1 MATPSLSRTLNRL
14 VAAFIA
20 AVNRLDKSLYI
31 DDTLAKVR
39 AHKWV
44 LSDAIYVFHLV
55 LACFWIS
62 IMPGFPWKLFIPLLY
77 AILVLVP
84 LTSQFFFRG
93 MPVLSWV
100 LAFFTSRFIPLE
112 WRPPISVALLP
123 TLETVLYGANVSDI
137 LTRFTHPFLDV
148 LAWLPYGVIHFTFPF
163 VVAFLLWIF
172 RRKEALHTFSK
183 AFGYMNL
190 IGVLTQIL
198 FPCAA
203 PWYELIY
210 GLTPAD
216 YSVPGS
222 PGGLARIDRL
232 LHQNTYTVGFHNSP
246 VVFGAFPSLH
256 AGCATMEALFVSHF
270 FPQWRTAVW
279 AYAGLLYWATMYLT
293 HHYLIDVVAGACL
306 AIACFYFWLPDDLKG
321 AQAAAPPVEPGGA
334 RGRAK
339 YGLYDI
345 DEPLP
350 RTMHG
355 AAMEDDDASDSED
368 MIAEHDI
375 TYRSPVPGSQ
385 AFAAQQRR
393 EKKNH
398 KHTASIASLI
408 RADDRVEDGWSPI
421 GGSFGSMPPTP
432 TRATAATER
441 ELEGGTK
448 RN

>member
-1 MATPSLSRTLNRL
+1 LITAIL
-14 VAAFIA
+14 A

-44 LSDAIYVFHLV
+44 LSDSVYAFHFV
-55 LACFWIS
+55 LACFWLS
-62 IMPGFPWKLFIPLLY
+62 IMPGFPWKLLLPIIY
-77 AILVLVP
+77 SVLILVP
-84 LTSQFFFRG
+84 FTSQFFFRA

-100 LAFFTSRFIPLE
+100 LAFFTSRFIPNE

-137 LTRFTHPFLDV
+137 LTRFTHPLLDV

-183 AFGYMNL
+183 TFGYMNL
-190 IGVLTQIL
+190 IGVLTQIA

-216 YSVPGS
+216 YTVPGS

-232 LHQNTYTVGFHNSP
+232 LHQNAYTVGFHNSP

-256 AGCATMEALFVSHF
+256 SACATIEALFVAHF
-270 FPQWRTAVW
+270 FPQWRNVAW
-279 AYAGLLYWATMYLT
+279 GYASVLYWATMYLT
-293 HHYLIDVVAGACL
+293 HHYLIDVVGGSCL
-306 AIACFYFWLPDDLKG
+306 AIACFYLWLPDELKG
-321 AQAAAPPVEPGGA
+321 ANATAGPAEAGGV

-339 YGLYDI
+339 YGAYDL

-350 RTMHG
+350 RTMHR
-355 AAMEDDDASDSED
+355 AALDDFPSESDSED
-368 MIAEHDI
+368 LTAEHDI
-375 TYRSPVPGSQ
+375 TYRSPVPGNKP
-385 AFAAQQRR
+385 FIAQQKKDR
-393 EKKNH
+393 KNH

-421 GGSFGSMPPTP
+421 GGSFGNGPPTP
-432 TRATAATER
+432 TRTNASTER
-441 ELEGGTK
+441 ELESGT
-448 RN
+448 RRT